1 MILTDS
7 LYAVLLQLTCV
18 EAMIKGY
25 RINVYISLMRQPSFL
40 LKAAPP
46 IGMPPSSVS
55 PFDIRQTKFLKFFI
69 GFLKD
74 NGSERK

>member
-25 RINVYISLMRQPSFL
+25 HINVYFVNAAALIFIKSSAAYRYASF
-40 LKAAPP
+40 K
-46 IGMPPSSVS
+46 
-55 PFDIRQTKFLKFFI
+55 R
-69 GFLKD
+69 
-74 NGSERK
+74 